1 MNNSFVKSILA
12 SLSLKFDETIEVIS
26 VTSVLGGDINETYK
40 LETSKGVY
48 FVKINDGTKYPEMFA
63 KEANGLNALAQTK
76 MIKIPSVIHFENS
89 FLLLEWI
96 EHGDKKQGF
105 WNVFG
110 SNLAKLHQVTN
121 DRFGFEED
129 NYIGSLIQSNSWQ
142 NTWTDFFVLQRLEPQ
157 LKLARENNLL
167 DASIAKSFDRLFH
180 KLEILFPK
188 EAPALIHGDLWSGNF
203 MVSTDGSPVIMDPAV
218 YYGHREMDLAM
229 TQLFGG
235 FDSKMYFSYNEQF
248 PLEQGWEE
256 RVPLCNIYPLLVHV
270 NLFGGSY
277 VNQVEQVL
285 GRFV

>member
-142 NTWTDFFVLQRLEPQ
+142 STWTDFFVLQRLEPQ